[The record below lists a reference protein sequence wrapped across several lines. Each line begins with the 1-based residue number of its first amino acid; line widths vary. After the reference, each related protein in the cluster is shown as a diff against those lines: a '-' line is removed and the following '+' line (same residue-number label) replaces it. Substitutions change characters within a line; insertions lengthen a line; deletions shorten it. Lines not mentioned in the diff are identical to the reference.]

1 MIKAEVKNKI
11 IAEIDK
17 DLTHV
22 PNNEIASLIEDVI
35 VV

>member
-1 MIKAEVKNKI
+1 MIKAEVRDKI

-35 VV
+35 II